1 VTTAF
6 SARFSRARFGAP
18 TEMEPKNGPQAPA
31 EGAETTDAILR
42 FMESIGHRSEAEFYL
57 ALFRAESKESFA
69 NLVIGASVLRDAA
82 EAVVLDLRFLRGL
95 GLVPVVSLGL
105 SSAGPVSAEQSE
117 RLQRRLERADVPS
130 TAFLADSPRL
140 AEQVTETARGGI
152 IPIVAFTS
160 GDANDAGAKFDAL
173 GDLSERLRTRK
184 LIFVAR
190 GGGLRLRQSD
200 SDLPIINLA
209 TEYENLVQKRLLP
222 RKRLLLLEQARRL
235 LVEKTTH
242 RMFVAVTSPLLLL
255 RELFTIRGAGT
266 LIKRGSPVLVKNG
279 FAEVDQPRLAALLQS
294 SFARDLL
301 PGFFDRDIARIY
313 VEENY
318 RGAALVRET
327 PLGAYLC
334 KLAVEREAQ
343 GEGLGRDLWQLVV
356 SDYKSLFWRARP
368 DNEILPFY
376 LQECDGMARA
386 GDWHVFWKGL
396 ETSRIPEAIATALAQ
411 PIDFA
416 AP

>member
-1 VTTAF
+1 
-6 SARFSRARFGAP
+6 
-18 TEMEPKNGPQAPA
+18 MDPKNGLSLP

-42 FMESIGHRSEAEFYL
+42 FMESIGHRDEAEFYL

-105 SSAGPVSAEQSE
+105 SSAGPASAEQAE

-130 TAFLADSPRL
+130 TVFAADIPALA
-140 AEQVTETARGGI
+140 QQITQTARSGT
-152 IPIVAFTS
+152 IPVVAFTS
-160 GDANDAGAKFDAL
+160 GDANDADARFDAL
-173 GDLSERLRTRK
+173 GDLSVGLKTRK
-184 LIFVAR
+184 LIFVSR
-190 GGGLRLRQSD
+190 RGGLRSRPSGAEI
-200 SDLPIINLA
+200 PIINLA
-209 TEYENLVQKRLLP
+209 TEYETLVAKRLLTP
-222 RKRLLLLEQARRL
+222 KRLLLLEQSRRL
-235 LVEKTTH
+235 LVDRATH

-266 LIKRGSPVLVKNG
+266 LIKRGSPILVKNG
-279 FAEVDQPRLAALLQS
+279 LPEVDRARLSALLES
-294 SFARDLL
+294 SFGRGLS
-301 PGFFDRDIARIY
+301 PGFFEREVARIY

-318 RGAALVRET
+318 RGVALVRET

-356 SDYKSLFWRARP
+356 SDYQTLFWRSRS
-368 DNEILPFY
+368 DNAISSFY

-386 GDWHVFWKGL
+386 QDWHIYWKGL
-396 ETSRIPEAIATALAQ
+396 PTEHIAQAIAAALAQ
-411 PIDFA
+411 PVDFTSA
-416 AP
+416 

>member
-1 VTTAF
+1 
-6 SARFSRARFGAP
+6 
-18 TEMEPKNGPQAPA
+18 MEAKNGLPAPP
-31 EGAETTDAILR
+31 EGADDPGKSPTGDDPAKSPTGETPDAILR

-69 NLVIGASVLRDAA
+69 NLVIGASVLHDAA

-105 SSAGPVSAEQSE
+105 SSAGAASAEQAE

-130 TAFLADSPRL
+130 SAFAADAPRL
-140 AEQVTETARGGI
+140 AEQITETARGGV
-152 IPIVAFTS
+152 IPIVAFTT
-160 GDANDAGAKFDAL
+160 GDANEAVARFDAL
-173 GDLSERLRTRK
+173 GDLSAGLKTRK
-184 LIFVAR
+184 LIFVSR
-190 GGGLRLRQSD
+190 RGGLRLRQSETE
-200 SDLPIINLA
+200 LPIINLA
-209 TEYENLVQKRLLP
+209 TEYDTLVGKRLLSP
-222 RKRLLLLEQARRL
+222 KRLFLLEQAKRL
-235 LVEKTTH
+235 LVERATH

-266 LIKRGSPVLVKNG
+266 LIKRGSPILTKHG
-279 FAEVDQPRLAALLQS
+279 FADVDRGRLSTLLQS
-294 SFARDLL
+294 SFGRPLSAD
-301 PGFFDRDIARIY
+301 FFDRDIARVY
-313 VEENY
+313 VEESY

-356 SDYKSLFWRARP
+356 SDYKSLFWRSRP
-368 DNEILPFY
+368 DNAILPFY

-386 GDWHVFWKGL
+386 DEWHVFWKGL
-396 ETSRIPEAIATALAQ
+396 DAAKIPEAIGSALEQ
-411 PIDFA
+411 PVDFA
-416 AP
+416 TR

>member
-1 VTTAF
+1 
-6 SARFSRARFGAP
+6 
-18 TEMEPKNGPQAPA
+18 MESKNGPLAPPP

-105 SSAGPVSAEQSE
+105 SSTGPASAEQAE

-130 TAFLADSPRL
+130 TAFAAEAPAL
-140 AEQVTETARGGI
+140 AEHVTEAARSGV
-152 IPIVAFTS
+152 IPIVAFTT
-160 GDANDAGAKFDAL
+160 GEANDAAARFDAL
-173 GDLSERLRTRK
+173 GDLSVGLRTRK
-184 LIFVAR
+184 LIFVSR
-190 GGGLRLRQSD
+190 LGGLRLRQSEAE
-200 SDLPIINLA
+200 LPIINLA
-209 TEYENLVQKRLLP
+209 TDYETLVGKRLLSQKRLF
-222 RKRLLLLEQARRL
+222 LLEQAKRL
-235 LVEKTTH
+235 LVERASH

-255 RELFTIRGAGT
+255 PELFTIRGAGT
-266 LIKRGSPVLVKNG
+266 LIKRGSPILVKNG
-279 FAEVDQPRLAALLQS
+279 LGDVDAPRLTKLLQS
-294 SFARDLL
+294 SFGRDLA
-301 PGFFDRDIARIY
+301 PGFFDRDIARAY

-356 SDYKSLFWRARP
+356 SDYRTLFWRARP
-368 DNEILPFY
+368 DNTILPFY
-376 LQECDGMARA
+376 LQECDGMVRA
-386 GDWHVFWKGL
+386 NDWHVFWKGL
-396 ETSRIPEAIATALAQ
+396 DRASIAPAIATALEQ
-411 PIDFA
+411 PVDFVVG
-416 AP
+416 